1 MLSFATRQ
9 AASLAR
15 PPVDLRPYLQAD
27 YCDQGPRPLCLP
39 FSVSAAHEIAR
50 SLVTTTAPERL
61 APEPLWSHCVQ
72 SGQAT
77 PQGTT
82 LPAVGEALSS
92 NGQPVLSAWHY
103 NPQLG
108 MATEAPPATALSSTW
123 YTAEVINVPLAHDG
137 IETLID
143 DALALSL
150 PVIIVIEMTSQFE
163 NPTAA
168 GEISVPPLTSP
179 TSDYHSILAVGAAT
193 DATISTRRLL
203 IRNSWGPRWGA
214 GGYGWLPLDYL
225 IGFAV
230 QAGLVDPTTCRSTPP
245 LLAGGT

>member
-1 MLSFATRQ
+1 MRSFAARR

-27 YCDQGPRPLCLP
+27 ECDQGPRPLCLP
-39 FSVSAAHEIAR
+39 FSVSAAHEMVR
-50 SLVTTTAPERL
+50 SLVSTTAPEEL

-82 LPAVGEALSS
+82 LHAVGEALSS
-92 NGQPVLSAWHY
+92 DGQPVLSARRY
-103 NPQLG
+103 NPLLG
-108 MATEAPPATALSSTW
+108 MATEAPPAAALSSTW
-123 YTAEVINVPLAHDG
+123 HIAQVIDMPLAHDG
-137 IETLID
+137 VETLID
-143 DALALSL
+143 DALSLSL
-150 PVIIVIEMTSQFE
+150 PVVLVIEVTSQFE

-179 TSDYHSILAVGAAT
+179 TNDYHSVLAVGAAT

-230 QAGLVDPTTCRSTPP
+230 QAGLVDPASCRSTPP
-245 LLAGGT
+245 PQNGTA